1 MSSQTT
7 LRLFTLGLTLA
18 SSLLVACSPGEA
30 PPVAQNAQKIGP
42 WMPFNSAQAF
52 GGQVSGNVIRGIHRD
67 TNVEGSP
74 EGWWLRSSGYD
85 HFAPVLDMTFGGAH
99 VTNLTTEQGWLLVE
113 TAGGY
118 QGRFDAVAAGASKA
132 KGQVNELYVTLGEPL
147 NTALRIRHQSDESSY
162 GKYNAE
168 WLGGTGGGWTSFCPH
183 PYQFADNTQGN
194 LTEYMIPVGGAAW
207 ELNGSKTVAGADT
220 IQLSCTHDSVG
231 ACATWGYLPWDE
243 TLAGAHQAC
252 TRMKRG
258 DFCGNGD
265 PATTV
270 NSSSFEHTQIQ
281 VWDNLGLNDAYGQ
294 TAATMEA
301 SWNEN
306 GAVCFN
312 RSEYRSNNTIANVR
326 VNTVVNMQ
334 CPQLP
339 TCAHGNTGLLASAR
353 PCTSYDDDGTTCV
366 GN

>member
-1 MSSQTT
+1 VSSQTT
-7 LRLFTLGLTLA
+7 LRLFSLGLTLA
-18 SSLLVACSPGEA
+18 SSLFVACAPGEA
-30 PPVAQNAQKIGP
+30 PPVAQNVHKLGP
-42 WMPFNSAQAF
+42 FIPYNSAQAF
-52 GGQVSGNVIRGIHRD
+52 GGQINGNVIRGIHRD
-67 TNVEGSP
+67 TSVEGSP

-99 VTNLTTEQGWLLVE
+99 VINVTTDQGWLLIE
-113 TAGGY
+113 TEGGY
-118 QGRFDAVAAGASKA
+118 QGRFDAAGAAVNKD
-132 KGQVNELYVTLGEPL
+132 KGQANELYVSLGAPL

-183 PYQFADNTQGN
+183 PYQFADNTQGY

-207 ELNGSKTVAGADT
+207 EVDGSKTVAGADT

-258 DFCGNGD
+258 DFCGFGD

-270 NSSSFEHTQIQ
+270 NSSAFDHTAIQ
-281 VWDNLGLNDAYGQ
+281 VWDSLGLNDAYGQ
-294 TAATMEA
+294 TWSTVEA
-301 SWNEN
+301 YWNEG
-306 GAVCFN
+306 GAVCLTRDNYRTTNSTAKQRMLTTVGN
-312 RSEYRSNNTIANVR
+312 R
-326 VNTVVNMQ
+326 

-339 TCAHGNTGLLASAR
+339 ACEKSSAGLLASAR
-353 PCTSYDDDGTTCV
+353 PCSSYDDDGTTCLS
-366 GN
+366 N